1 MPDSNYYNRQI
12 KSLLG
17 KGIPEMNQYG
27 VPDTLMDVPDWLQT
41 QSEEGLGRETEG
53 AMYRLGIH
61 GQAGQFQD
69 ILRTI
74 AKNEGMT
81 GIGGGFSD
89 QMVLEAEEGFETG
102 KANLEFDI
110 GQKSDQT
117 KLQALREMLGI
128 EQFNKE
134 MTFNFQNAMA
144 GYEMQK
150 RQMKLSEL
158 IAQRDIE
165 AQRELEEDSAW
176 IDVGAGI
183 LGLATSFIPGL

>member
-1 MPDSNYYNRQI
+1 
-12 KSLLG
+12 
-17 KGIPEMNQYG
+17 
-27 VPDTLMDVPDWLQT
+27 
-41 QSEEGLGRETEG
+41 
-53 AMYRLGIH
+53 
-61 GQAGQFQD
+61 
-69 ILRTI
+69 
-74 AKNEGMT
+74 
-81 GIGGGFSD
+81 
-89 QMVLEAEEGFETG
+89 
-102 KANLEFDI
+102 
-110 GQKSDQT
+110 
-117 KLQALREMLGI
+117 
-128 EQFNKE
+128 